1 MIRITEGGLADLW
14 PEQDV
19 EIQALSYAIKQAL
32 DAARKAADTTQI
44 YANISKV
51 PEDIL
56 DHLAVELRTM
66 YYDQAF
72 DIETKRTIIEKTLK
86 WFTKAG
92 TVSAVK
98 ELLTVAFGS
107 GDLEEWFDYG
117 GDPKHFN
124 AVLPI
129 GDGQAVES
137 MIKFRSLIES
147 IKNVRSRLDDLIFEE
162 KTRIELK
169 TKEGAYKT
177 DPPLCGTFPDLSTAF
192 RHNVSTIS
200 LQTAELGAEAS
211 PPMPS
216 DTENTGTAPDTSTG
230 YSGDSAAIQMGS
242 ADRGF
247 DTAPAQAEDTLAAGT
262 TPSTSTGY
270 EGEQVGINIQ
280 SADQG
285 NEAPMPQA
293 GDSQD
298 TGTHPVQSA
307 GFAAD
312 HSEIAAGTGS
322 AQGGS
327 IAPIAGETTTGE

>member
-66 YYDQAF
+66 YYDQGF

-86 WFTKAG
+86 WFRKAG

-107 GDLEEWFDYG
+107 GDLEEWFNYG
-117 GDPKHFN
+117 GEPKHFN

-147 IKNVRSRLDDLIFEE
+147 IKNVRSRLDDLVFEE
-162 KTRIELK
+162 RTRIELK

-192 RHNVSTIS
+192 RQNISTIS
-200 LQTAELGAEAS
+200 LQTAELEAEAS

-230 YSGDSAAIQMGS
+230 YSGDSAAIQME
-242 ADRGF
+242 
-247 DTAPAQAEDTLAAGT
+247 T
-262 TPSTSTGY
+262 
-270 EGEQVGINIQ
+270 
-280 SADQG
+280 ADQG
-285 NEAPMPQA
+285 HEVPMPQA
-293 GDSQD
+293 GNSHD

-307 GFAAD
+307 GFTAD
-312 HSEIAAGTGS
+312 HSEITVGTGS

-327 IAPIAGETTTGE
+327 MTPIAGEITTGE

>member
-107 GDLEEWFDYG
+107 GDLKEWFDYG

-242 ADRGF
+242 AD
-247 DTAPAQAEDTLAAGT
+247 
-262 TPSTSTGY
+262 
-270 EGEQVGINIQ
+270 
-280 SADQG
+280 QG

-293 GDSQD
+293 GDSQA

-312 HSEIAAGTGS
+312 HSEIAAGTSS

>member
-242 ADRGF
+242 AD
-247 DTAPAQAEDTLAAGT
+247 
-262 TPSTSTGY
+262 
-270 EGEQVGINIQ
+270 
-280 SADQG
+280 QG

-293 GDSQD
+293 GDSQA

-312 HSEIAAGTGS
+312 HSEIAAGTSS